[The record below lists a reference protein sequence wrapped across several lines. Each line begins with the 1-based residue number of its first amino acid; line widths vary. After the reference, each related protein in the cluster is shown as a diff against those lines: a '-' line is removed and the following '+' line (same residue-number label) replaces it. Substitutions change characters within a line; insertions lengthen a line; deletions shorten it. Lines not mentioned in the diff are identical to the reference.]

1 MGCDGRYCTRVTSV
15 LVVRHR
21 LICLDRC
28 NLDEAEH
35 RASLFLPQ
43 ERCEMQPYR
52 SVRKWRKLIAEE
64 LGHRS
69 GAKTVGIRVK

>member
-1 MGCDGRYCTRVTSV
+1 
-15 LVVRHR
+15 
-21 LICLDRC
+21 
-28 NLDEAEH
+28 
-35 RASLFLPQ
+35 
-43 ERCEMQPYR
+43 MQPYR